1 MADRTGTEQ
10 RKAPR
15 VDYEVE
21 VDVASEDNFFTG
33 FIRNISSG
41 GLFIHTHDPL
51 PIGRELNVSFTVP
64 TISGSITARAVVRWV
79 RPYGSHAPESVPGM
93 GVQFLD
99 ILPGEAIRAI
109 NEFIEK
115 RREPEFFDE

>member
-1 MADRTGTEQ
+1 MADSKRADQ

-33 FIRNISSG
+33 FIQNISSG

-51 PIGRELNVSFTVP
+51 PIGRELNVRFTVP
-64 TISGSITARAVVRWV
+64 TIPGPITARAVVRWV
-79 RPYGSHAPESVPGM
+79 RPYASHAPDSVPGM

-99 ILPGEAIRAI
+99 ILPGEAVRAI

-115 RREPEFFDE
+115 RREPEFFEE

>member
-1 MADRTGTEQ
+1 MSSGDNIDQ
-10 RKAPR
+10 RKSPR

-21 VDVASEDNFFTG
+21 VDVTSEDNFFTG

-51 PIGRELNVSFTVP
+51 PIGREINVRFTVP
-64 TISGSITARAVVRWV
+64 TIRDPVTARAVVRWV
-79 RPYGSHAPESVPGM
+79 RSYGSHAPDSVPGM

-99 ILPGEAIRAI
+99 VLPSEAIRAI